1 MQFDPIKP
9 KLNPSGTKRL
19 KLEYESGRVL
29 VLNTPHAS
37 VRPPTAHQRDLLQVH
52 VTVRQRLR
60 PVI

>member
-1 MQFDPIKP
+1 
-9 KLNPSGTKRL
+9 
-19 KLEYESGRVL
+19 VL